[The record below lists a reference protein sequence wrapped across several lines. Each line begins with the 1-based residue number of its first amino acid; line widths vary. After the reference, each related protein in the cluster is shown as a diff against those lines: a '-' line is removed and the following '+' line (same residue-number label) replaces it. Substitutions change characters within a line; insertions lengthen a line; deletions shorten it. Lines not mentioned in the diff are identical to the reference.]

1 MNPTYIT
8 TKKHFVVA
16 VSQKDMLDV
25 SWINKNLFYSILH
38 LNEVHSLPPL
48 IPPIYCYRV
57 YISLEIRPETWFRRL
72 ALSCWRT
79 PVACHCEEERRSNR
93 KNYGIM
99 RLLRFARNDN
109 LKGLEGLKPLQIELV
124 YTP

>member
-1 MNPTYIT
+1 MVY
-8 TKKHFVVA
+8 F
-16 VSQKDMLDV
+16 LR
-25 SWINKNLFYSILH
+25 NLENSSPNL
-38 LNEVHSLPPL
+38 SPKRS
-48 IPPIYCYRV
+48 YCV
-57 YISLEIRPETWFRRL
+57 YTSLEIPPETWFRRL
-72 ALSCWRT
+72 AISCWRT
-79 PVACHCEEERRSNR
+79 LVARHCEEERRSNR